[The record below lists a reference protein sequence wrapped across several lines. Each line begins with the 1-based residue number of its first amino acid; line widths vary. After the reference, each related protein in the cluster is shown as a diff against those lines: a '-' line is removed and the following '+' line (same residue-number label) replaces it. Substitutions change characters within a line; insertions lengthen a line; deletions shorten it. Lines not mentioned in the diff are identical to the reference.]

1 MRNWIKDNLKGI
13 IITSFII
20 PILLVAFVS
29 ISHVTTYYEL
39 ANPFTWAVYLSIA
52 VEIAAIMALAGIS
65 SGIGRFIYLPFL
77 IVTFIQLLG
86 NFYFSYVYIDET
98 SESFA
103 EWMNMVNPIF
113 EPMGVEPN
121 DPISHKRILAFFT
134 GGLLPF
140 ISLTF
145 AHMLV
150 VYTSKKDEE
159 NGITPVAELSDEQI
173 QDLSKKVAKQ
183 EFEEEVARKYTP
195 TMEDL
200 EALQKQL
207 MEIQRRKFGE
217 DTEIELPVTEKESV
231 VVKNET
237 TEDSENQ
244 IKRLT
249 YLKRD

>member
-1 MRNWIKDNLKGI
+1 MRNWIKNNLKSI

-86 NFYFSYVYIDET
+86 NFYFSYVYINEASDA
-98 SESFA
+98 FA

-121 DPISHKRILAFFT
+121 DPIAHKRILAFFT

-150 VYTSKKDEE
+150 VYTSKKEE
-159 NGITPVAELSDEQI
+159 DGNVTPVAELTEEQI
-173 QDLSKKVAKQ
+173 EELSKTVAKK
-183 EFEEEVARKYTP
+183 EFEEEEAVKYTP
-195 TMEDL
+195 TPEDL
-200 EALQKQL
+200 ELLQKQL
-207 MEIQRRKFGE
+207 MEIQKKKFGE
-217 DTEIELPVTEKESV
+217 EIIEETPTEV
-231 VVKNET
+231 VEET
-237 TEDSENQ
+237 NDENK
-244 IKRLT
+244 IRRLT